1 MRERRGEGTPGS
13 LIIPAHAEER
23 DNDKRRGERE
33 RKRERSASISGVTFL
48 RRWARAPA
56 QTSERCEKQVMA
68 LKCIRQLRAMN
79 TVHEYPALR
88 TRGEE
93 HVRAH
98 VFFWTRC
105 PSARVE
111 RGGQAAS
118 WGPLRGPH
126 QVEKIRSIRPRML
139 YYIYIERRGI
149 SRGLRFLSTSS
160 IELVRVR
167 PCYYCAR
174 SVYLSLFLSLSFSF
188 WLPDSCFFVSHRELF
203 EVRFGEVLRGIVK
216 LLENCR

>member
-1 MRERRGEGTPGS
+1 MNTLRC
-13 LIIPAHAEER
+13 AHEARNMCEPMSSFGP
-23 DNDKRRGERE
+23 D
-33 RKRERSASISGVTFL
+33 
-48 RRWARAPA
+48 ARA
-56 QTSERCEKQVMA
+56 
-68 LKCIRQLRAMN
+68 RA
-79 TVHEYPALR
+79 R
-88 TRGEE
+88 
-93 HVRAH
+93 
-98 VFFWTRC
+98 
-105 PSARVE
+105 ARVE

-126 QVEKIRSIRPRML
+126 QVEKIRSIRPRVL

-174 SVYLSLFLSLSFSF
+174 SVYLSLFLSFSLSF